1 MDKKEKFGDLYDK
14 HVDEIYRFVFLK
26 VSTREVAQ
34 DITSEAFK
42 KGWEAFKKNSEMKNP
57 RAYLYR
63 IARNL
68 VIDHYRTKKEHIT
81 NQEIIDELQDHSK
94 DLEDK
99 AAEAK
104 EMAKVKEAMENL
116 KDSYQDIIIYKY
128 LEEMENSEIARIME
142 KSEGAVRVTAH
153 RAINALEKELERLK
167 GKD

>member
-1 MDKKEKFGDLYDK
+1 MDKKKKFGQLYDK

-34 DITSEAFK
+34 DITSETFK
-42 KGWEAFKKNSEMKNP
+42 KGWEAFKDQPNMENP

-68 VIDHYRTKKEHIT
+68 VIDHYRTNKHHIT
-81 NQEIIDELQDHSK
+81 DQEIINELEDHTK
-94 DLEDK
+94 NLEDK

-104 EMAKVKEAMENL
+104 EMAKVKKAMENL

-128 LEEMENSEIARIME
+128 LEEMENSEIARIMD

-153 RAINALEKELERLK
+153 RAINALEEEIEKQK
-167 GKD
+167 NNS